1 MLSADLFVLLHP
13 QIQDAFTNKK
23 RSLKGTFSYVDN
35 KNTLS
40 KHRILLQTDCR
51 LFESGRKSKTIL
63 QSFSFH

>member
-1 MLSADLFVLLHP
+1 MCDMLSADLFVLLHP

-40 KHRILLQTDCR
+40 KYRILLQTDC
-51 LFESGRKSKTIL
+51 
-63 QSFSFH
+63 